1 MTEQTDR
8 ALKEWAVVVRALER
22 GDTVLVLR
30 KGGIVEEGGAFRL
43 QESEFLLF
51 PNYTH
56 QNPTQLQLGYHPL
69 LAETLAERREPDEVT
84 FTSAAEVAD
93 AFVVADEEAV
103 ARLDGLHVWTRDY
116 LLERLAYKTEQPLW
130 AVVLRVYRLPTPI
143 VRPYLAEYR
152 GCTSWVTLDAPVE
165 LSAAAPA
172 LDDDAFAEGVE
183 RVKRAV
189 EG

>member
-103 ARLDGLHVWTRDY
+103 ARLDPVAAVRGVNQSEAGRSRTNVRTASRSSAMAIPIRRNLRYGMLKIEPGRTLIAVT
-116 LLERLAYKTEQPLW
+116 PLS
-130 AVVLRVYRLPTPI
+130 VRVR
-143 VRPYLAEYR
+143 
-152 GCTSWVTLDAPVE
+152 
-165 LSAAAPA
+165 
-172 LDDDAFAEGVE
+172 
-183 RVKRAV
+183 
-189 EG
+189 